1 MATDYSQWL
10 PALVAL
16 VAAPL
21 AAVVTWQLTRSKR
34 TADVESTYATAANMS
49 VETMLQVVEQ
59 LRFEVAELRVENA
72 ALHSEVQRLSI
83 LIHQLGGTK

>member
-10 PALVAL
+10 PGLVAL
-16 VAAPL
+16 VAAPF
-21 AAVVTWQLTRSKR
+21 AAIVTWQLTRSKR
-34 TADVESTYATAANMS
+34 VADIESTYATAANMS

-72 ALHSEVQRLSI
+72 ALHAEVQRLSV
-83 LIHQLGGTK
+83 LIQEMGGTK